1 MRVKKITIISILL
14 LSVVFVVLSGCEIKK
29 SNVNSKNDSETN
41 NVEKVKKDNIETQN
55 TEKITEKN
63 F

>member
-29 SNVNSKNDSETN
+29 VM
-41 NVEKVKKDNIETQN
+41 
-55 TEKITEKN
+55 
-63 F
+63 